1 MLAVVYLIFNEGY
14 AATAGSLLRLDLC
27 AEAIRLARVLAELM
41 PDEPEAQGL
50 LALLLLL
57 HARRAARVAA
67 DGRWSAWPNR
77 TGGLWDR
84 D

>member
-1 MLAVVYLIFNEGY
+1 VLAVVYLVFNEGH

-50 LALLLLL
+50 LALLLL
-57 HARRAARVAA
+57 
-67 DGRWSAWPNR
+67 
-77 TGGLWDR
+77 
-84 D
+84 